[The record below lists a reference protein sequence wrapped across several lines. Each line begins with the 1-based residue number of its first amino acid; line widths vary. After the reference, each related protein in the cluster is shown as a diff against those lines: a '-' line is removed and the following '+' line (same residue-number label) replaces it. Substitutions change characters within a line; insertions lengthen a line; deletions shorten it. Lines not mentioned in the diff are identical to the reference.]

1 MSVVID
7 HESIQRQLVEIEESR
22 REREH
27 AGDLRR
33 RRAIQGLSAVGI
45 LSAGAREMYR
55 REFLEAL
62 PTARYRVGVDSQPWH
77 TTLHPQ
83 PDALTSG
90 AASTVAHVAA
100 AALSQIGGERRAEER
115 PWVSIASA
123 GLLAIGAVAAGR
135 RLLDQLEDG
144 EFDVFTTLDAVSAA
158 AAVPLAVPE
167 AMRAARRLF
176 RK

>member
-7 HESIQRQLVEIEESR
+7 HESIQRQLVEIKEAE

-33 RRAIQGLSAVGI
+33 RRAIQALSAVGL

-62 PTARYRVGVDSQPWH
+62 PTARYRVGVDAQPWH
-77 TTLHPQ
+77 TTLHPK
-83 PDALTSG
+83 PDSLTSG
-90 AASTVAHVAA
+90 VTSTAAHVASV
-100 AALSQIGGERRAEER
+100 ALSQIGGERRAEER

-123 GLLAIGAVAAGR
+123 GFLAISAVAAGR
-135 RLLDQLEDG
+135 RLVGQLEDG
-144 EFDVFTTLDAVSAA
+144 ELDVFTTLDAVSAA
-158 AAVPLAVPE
+158 AALPLAVPE
-167 AMRAARRLF
+167 AVRAIRGIFRR
-176 RK
+176 